1 VFRQFALLCRQL
13 DLYDREL
20 LAVDRTRIR
29 QSTTRTA
36 TSPAIRWRELIPD
49 ADEWLNDYLERLD
62 RSNAAEDATDGGART
77 KNFEKIAA
85 LRERCGRYEWMSARL
100 DHGRAYRSTSAT
112 MFRSRPRP
120 TEG

>member
-20 LAVDRTRIR
+20 LSTEPA
-29 QSTTRTA
+29 STTRTA
-36 TSPAIRWRELIPD
+36 TSPAIRLRELIPD